1 MFFFFFQFSY
11 CSFLHR
17 MIQNNKKEDICPLG
31 YWNPSRDH
39 PELLTET
46 NENGEPIA
54 ELLRNELYWYA
65 KSNMALVNVY
75 IKVMRQIILTNVI
88 NNSILFRKFTT

>member
-1 MFFFFFQFSY
+1 
-11 CSFLHR
+11 

-75 IKVMRQIILTNVI
+75 IKVMRQIMLKNVI
-88 NNSILFRKFTT
+88 FDLISYIYPIKTYKRHVVKDVFCR

>member
-1 MFFFFFQFSY
+1 
-11 CSFLHR
+11 
-17 MIQNNKKEDICPLG
+17 MIQNNQKEEICPLG

-75 IKVMRQIILTNVI
+75 IKVMRQIMLNKRHQHLYLISYMYLKK
-88 NNSILFRKFTT
+88 RKDVFCR